1 MANEI
6 NLKIKVGDDGT
17 LKIVG
22 KEADKAAKSTDNLGK
37 STDKLNRTR
46 DKTHRQE
53 KSLHQSGLSGAKAFS
68 KQAQTINGGSSSLVG
83 AYAVLAANIFALT
96 AAFGALQR
104 AAQVEQLEQGLRSL
118 GTASGI
124 AMQNLA
130 EGLQE
135 TTGHAL
141 SLADAMRATA
151 LASSA
156 GFDSSSIE
164 RLGDVAR
171 KASIALGRDTADSLN
186 RLTKGAIKLE
196 PELLDELGIMVRLD
210 EATENYARALG
221 KNANELTT
229 FQKRQAFMNAVLEE
243 GEAKFA
249 AMGDV
254 DTNPFDKLSATFQ
267 DLTKTL
273 INILNVGILP
283 VVNFFAGSQAAL
295 FGAMIMFGRTI
306 ATAMIPALGNLGA
319 KYTEV
324 ARASAA
330 ASLQQLKS
338 LKNIEGGGANLK
350 KLAQAYDPAIDGQ
363 DGLNKMMKTAQNSL
377 ASNEAGLKRIGKE
390 LGENSEKYAEKKL
403 KVEASKNAIETLT
416 QFQKDFNN
424 TTTEDAKATA
434 VASAA
439 QGNYRQALDELG
451 IAKQKMT
458 KESKKATAGAT
469 RFGKVA
475 GFVSLQAA
483 KAAINVKVLGIA
495 FLNMIP
501 LIGQIIA
508 VVGVVISVLGTM
520 MEKFKSE
527 GTKEFEKNLE
537 GIRER
542 ADELAESLKEVQKS
556 LSGQE
561 SSIKGASAQYT
572 ALSNALGTFADDV
585 ATLKDSEDGGFFSLF
600 RGEAAGYNEIIDTLA
615 NTTPEYKKQL
625 TAMAIEMGL
634 STSQMAQ
641 LTRNGI
647 QGVFMTREFAKTLL
661 EKFLPQAKRF
671 PDAVKNMA
679 TSVKENSTAISDFIN
694 KEQIKTSVDEV
705 LAAFTDIDKSFV
717 DLQKNTEEESKK
729 FFEAFKEKA
738 SDDLVGIIKLDEL
751 MEQSKDA
758 KGVVQ
763 FSTLNQLIDDAL
775 ESEKETLR
783 TRQKQERLA
792 KITVAT
798 AKAEIGL
805 LKQQKILQGA
815 AVQVLR
821 EEQKIRDTQVD
832 ALDTQIADVQR
843 MIDLGKDTEDNE
855 EKITSLRRQRAIL
868 VQQEN
873 TFAKEM
879 VAQNQEQLRILEH
892 QQKARREALSV
903 LGQMNT
909 MQNSLLDAKQA
920 SLEADIEAQNRA
932 DPSRGYKGA
941 LNAADK
947 LKALN
952 SDVGKVLEI
961 DEKGVLK
968 QSEETKTMLEARE
981 IAIENEL
988 HMTKLK
994 NEMDRK
1000 VLQFRLRVIDAE
1012 LQAAHELAHGKDSG
1026 DYEGRGTLHGMMNE
1040 LEDGGTFA
1048 TLQDNLSEAI
1058 AEAARKGLTNEVGRL
1073 KEQQA
1078 SEIIGAEGSTSAEV
1092 IANQNEAGGIASLD
1106 KTSQKFQAMQTAIG
1120 PMVESLKQLGPE
1132 GELVA
1137 SVAQGALIT
1146 GEAWATAAEKI
1157 KGGAEGM
1164 EKGAAVATAIGQTM
1178 SQIGNIMNAASNA
1191 RIAGI
1196 DKEIAAEKKRD
1207 GKSKESL
1214 AKIKQLEKKKEQEKR
1229 KAFERNKKMQM
1240 AQTIINTA
1248 AAIMEASPNIPMMIL
1263 MGIMGAA
1270 QLAVIS
1276 GTSYQGGGSSDS
1288 GGGIPSSVAL
1298 GKRTEKSDL
1307 SKSQSARGELAYFR
1321 GDQGIGGPENFRPAF
1336 GGRKH
1341 YATGGNMGYVV
1352 GEQGPELF
1360 MPERPGTIVPAD
1372 DTAAAMGG
1380 TTNVTFSINAID
1392 ASGVEE
1398 VLAQQQGNIIGMIR
1412 TAANSYGEE
1421 FMEDLDETTYT
1432 APVARRA

>member
-6 NLKIKVGDDGT
+6 IFKVKVEKDGNLKVIAKDS
-17 LKIVG
+17 
-22 KEADKAAKSTDNLGK
+22 EKAAKSTDNLGK
-37 STDKLNRTR
+37 STDNLSKSRS
-46 DKTHRQE
+46 KYHKAE
-53 KSLHQSGLSGAKAFS
+53 KGVGQAGLSSAKSFS
-68 KQAQTINGGSSSLVG
+68 KMNQTIGSGSSGLVG

-156 GFDSSSIE
+156 GFDSNSIE

-249 AMGDV
+249 AMGNV

-267 DLTKTL
+267 DLTKNL
-273 INILNVGILP
+273 LNLLNNAILP

-330 ASLQQLKS
+330 ASLEQLKS
-338 LKNIEGGGANLK
+338 LKNIEGGGANLR

-363 DGLNKMMKTAQNSL
+363 DGLNKMMKTAENSL
-377 ASNEAGLKRIGKE
+377 ASNEAGLKRIGNE
-390 LGENSEKYAEKKL
+390 LGKNSEKYAEKKL
-403 KVEASKNAIETLT
+403 KVDASRNAIETLT
-416 QFQKDFNN
+416 QYQKDFNN

-439 QGNYRQALDELG
+439 QGNYRQALNELG

-458 KESKKATAGAT
+458 TKSKKATAGAT

-508 VVGVVISVLGTM
+508 VVGVVISVLGTL

-572 ALSNALGTFADDV
+572 ALSNSLGTFADDV
-585 ATLKDSEDGGFFSLF
+585 ASLKDSEDGGFFSLF

-615 NTTPEYKKQL
+615 TTTPAYKKQL
-625 TAMAIEMGL
+625 TAMAKEMGL
-634 STSQMAQ
+634 TTNQVRQ
-641 LTRNGI
+641 LNRNGI
-647 QGVFMTREFAKTLL
+647 EGVRMTKEFAKTLL
-661 EKFLPQAKRF
+661 EKFLPQAQRF

-679 TSVKENSTAISDFIN
+679 NSVKENSTAISDFIN

-705 LAAFTDIDKSFV
+705 LAAFTDIDKSFA
-717 DLQKNTEEESKK
+717 DLQKNTEDESKK

-738 SDDLVGIIKLDEL
+738 SAELVGIIKLDEL

-758 KGVVQ
+758 QGKVQ
-763 FSTLNQLIDDAL
+763 FKTLNQLIKDAL
-775 ESEKETLR
+775 EDEKETLK

-792 KITVAT
+792 KVTVAT

-843 MIDLGKDTEDNE
+843 LIDLGKDEEDNTA
-855 EKITSLRRQRAIL
+855 KKVSLERQRAIL
-868 VQQEN
+868 IQQAN
-873 TFAKEM
+873 NATKEA
-879 VAQNQEQLRILEH
+879 VVDAQEQVRILEH

-903 LGQMNT
+903 MGQMNT

-952 SDVGKVLEI
+952 TDVGKVLEI

-968 QSEETKTMLEARE
+968 QSEETKTMLEARK

-1026 DYEGRGTLHGMMNE
+1026 DYKGRGTLTGMMNE

-1078 SEIIGAEGSTSAEV
+1078 SEIIGAEGNTSAEV
-1092 IANQNEAGGIASLD
+1092 IANQNEAGGISSLEHL
-1106 KTSQKFQAMQTAIG
+1106 SQKFQAMQTAVG

-1137 SVAQGALIT
+1137 SVAQGALIV

-1157 KGGAEGM
+1157 DENSTSM
-1164 EKGAAVATAIGQTM
+1164 EKGAAYATALSQTM
-1178 SQIGNIMNAASNA
+1178 SQVGNIMNAASNA

-1207 GKSKESL
+1207 GKSKESI

-1240 AQTIINTA
+1240 AQTVINTA
-1248 AAIMEASPNIPMMIL
+1248 AAIMEAAGNIPKMIL
-1263 MGIMGAA
+1263 MGIIGAA

-1276 GTSYQGGGSSDS
+1276 GTSYQGGGSSDA
-1288 GGGIPSSVAL
+1288 GTAVPSSVAL

-1321 GDQGIGGPENFRPAF
+1321 GDQGIGGAENFRPAF
-1336 GGRKH
+1336 YGKKNR
-1341 YATGGNMGYVV
+1341 AMGGNTGYVV

-1360 MPERPGTIVPAD
+1360 MPDRPGTIVPAD
-1372 DTAAAMGG
+1372 DTAAVGG
-1380 TTNVTFSINAID
+1380 NTNVTFSINAID
-1392 ASGVEE
+1392 ASGVED
-1398 VLAQQQGNIIGMIR
+1398 VLAEQQGNIIGMIR

-1421 FMEDLDETTYT
+1421 FLEDLDETTYT
-1432 APVARRA
+1432 SPVARRA